1 MTMDTNATPEIVQEA
16 LALVA
21 QMTADERR
29 AFLAELSMQLAT
41 YLAQDKTLTDAQ

>member
-1 MTMDTNATPEIVQEA
+1 MTYLMTELVKTA

-29 AFLAELSMQLAT
+29 VFLTELSMQLAT